1 MVSVRKESDMSLC
14 DSYCEPCIYSRTN
27 DQFGLTTCNYINVV
41 GVSRGC
47 PAGKGCDKRVIGEK
61 KKTIESFIFRG
72 RCGNA
77 EE

>member
-1 MVSVRKESDMSLC
+1 MVSARKESDMSLC
-14 DSYCEPCIYSRTN
+14 DSYCEPCVYSRVN
-27 DQFGLTTCNYINVV
+27 DQFGLTICNYINVV

-61 KKTIESFIFRG
+61 KRTIESYVFRG
-72 RCGNA
+72 RRDDA